1 MGSALVVGYGVDFV
15 DDDGADVAEVLAG
28 FSGGEE
34 DVERFRRGDEDV
46 GRVAEHGG
54 AVFGEGVSGADA
66 GANFG
71 GEVAAF
77 EGELLDFAE
86 GLVEVFLD
94 VVGEGFEGGDIDDLR
109 AGGEGADDGVAEELV
124 DADEEG
130 GEGFS
135 GAGGGGD
142 EGWLASE
149 DAGPAVLLGFGG
161 RAEFVEEPLGGDGV
175 SPSERGWNFYRGWRC
190 EWLGR
195 HG

>member
-1 MGSALVVGYGVDFV
+1 MFGPGKIKPITIGHITVLDRSTKPGP
-15 DDDGADVAEVLAG
+15 GAQEKDSVQLIINES
-28 FSGGEE
+28 FK
-34 DVERFRRGDEDV
+34 
-46 GRVAEHGG
+46 
-54 AVFGEGVSGADA
+54 
-66 GANFG
+66 
-71 GEVAAF
+71 
-77 EGELLDFAE
+77 
-86 GLVEVFLD
+86 
-94 VVGEGFEGGDIDDLR
+94 GGDIDDLR
-109 AGGEGADDGVAEELV
+109 AGGEGAGDGMAEELV

-149 DAGPAVLLGFGG
+149 DAGPAVLLGLGG